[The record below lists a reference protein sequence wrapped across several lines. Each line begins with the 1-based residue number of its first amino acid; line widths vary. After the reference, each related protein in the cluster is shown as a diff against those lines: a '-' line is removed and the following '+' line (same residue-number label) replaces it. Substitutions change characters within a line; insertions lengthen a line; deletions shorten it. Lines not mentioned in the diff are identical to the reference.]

1 VPGFDKSQNSA
12 MQTDDTY
19 GPFIQFLQRFEQLP
33 QEVAEHIESLT
44 IRKELPRKTLL
55 LKSGSTCDYL
65 YYIGKGLARNFY
77 KAKDKE
83 YTTDIAIDGKLI
95 TSFASFTSRKPSNE
109 NIELL
114 EDSVLY
120 GISYSDLQLLYRTYP
135 IMERIG
141 RIIAEHHYNSLAA
154 HTYLLKFSSSAER
167 YEHLFTSRLEL
178 VKRAPIGIIASY
190 LGMTIETLSRI
201 RSRTD

>member
-1 VPGFDKSQNSA
+1 MK
-12 MQTDDTY
+12 TDTHY
-19 GPFIQFLQRFEQLP
+19 EPFIEFLQRFQELP
-33 QEVAEHIESLT
+33 AEVVEHIQSLT

-65 YYIGKGLARNFY
+65 YYIEKGLARNFY

-83 YTTDIAIDGKLI
+83 YTTDIAMDGKLI

-109 NIELL
+109 NIEML

-120 GISYSDLQLLYRTYP
+120 GISYNDLQQLYRAYP

-141 RIIAEHHYNSLAA
+141 RLIAEHHYNSLAA
-154 HTYLLKFSSSAER
+154 HTYMLKFCSSAER
-167 YEHLFTSRLEL
+167 YENLFQNKLEL

-201 RSRTD
+201 RSKSD

>member
-1 VPGFDKSQNSA
+1 MK
-12 MQTDDTY
+12 TDTHY
-19 GPFIQFLQRFEQLP
+19 EPFISFLQRFHELP
-33 QEVAEHIESLT
+33 PEAVEYIQSLT

-55 LKSGSTCDYL
+55 LKIGNTCDYL
-65 YYIGKGLARNFY
+65 YYIEKGLARNFY

-83 YTTDIAIDGKLI
+83 YTTDIAMDGKLI
-95 TSFASFTSRKPSNE
+95 TSFASFTSRKPSVE
-109 NIELL
+109 SIELL
-114 EDSVLY
+114 EDSILY
-120 GISYSDLQLLYRTYP
+120 GISYSDLQLIYSAYP

-141 RIIAEHHYNSLAA
+141 RLIAEYHYNSLAA
-154 HTYLLKFSSSAER
+154 HTYMLKFSSSAER
-167 YEHLFTSRLEL
+167 YENLFHNKLEL